1 VTQGPGEGL
10 PPVQQP
16 RSSLTEGGE
25 PPEGENAFG
34 ARLARWFSTTI
45 GGVLIPFAAAILAFL
60 VAGIVVA
67 ATGHN
72 PLGTYKAIFE
82 GTGLNWP
89 FLWLTGQETRAAAS
103 DLQQTLIITTPLL
116 LTALAVAFAFRCG
129 MFNIGGNGQ
138 YIVGSVAALY
148 VGSHLEGMPSLLHIS
163 IAIFAALVGGAIWG
177 GIAGFLKASVG
188 AHEVITT
195 IMLNFIALYVAKYLF
210 ELGGPLQGT
219 DPSIPRSHD
228 IFDSAKLPEVWGRLQ
243 PLHAGIFIALA
254 AVLIYHLLLNRTT
267 LGYEVRAV
275 GFNPEAARY
284 GGISVGRNYFLAMA
298 ISGGFAGIAGS
309 VDLLGWKFRIATN
322 DLDAVS
328 VGFIGIAVALLG
340 RNKAIGILFAAL
352 LFGALIVGTSP
363 RQLDPDVFP
372 AVLAGNLATMIQSLI
387 ILFVGAE
394 LLIVY
399 LWGFRRRIGFAG
411 PARVQTEKV

>member
-1 VTQGPGEGL
+1 LTQPA
-10 PPVQQP
+10 
-16 RSSLTEGGE
+16 TE
-25 PPEGENAFG
+25 PDLQG
-34 ARLARWFSTTI
+34 ARGVAYWFSTRA
-45 GGVLIPFAAAILAFL
+45 GGILIPLAAAVLAFL
-60 VAGIVVA
+60 IAGIVVA

-82 GTGLNWP
+82 GTGLTWP
-89 FLWLTGQETRAAAS
+89 YDWLTGADTRGS
-103 DLQQTLIITTPLL
+103 SGDLQQTLIVTTPLM

-138 YIVGSVAALY
+138 FICGMVASLY
-148 VGSHLEGMPSLLHIS
+148 VGTHLSGTPRVLHVFLGLL
-163 IAIFAALVGGAIWG
+163 AATLLGAVWG
-177 GIAGFLKASVG
+177 GIAGLLRATVG

-195 IMLNFIALYVAKYLF
+195 IMLNFVALYVGKYLF
-210 ELGGPLQGT
+210 ELNGPLQGA

-228 IFDSAKLPEVWGRLQ
+228 VLDSAKLWEIWGRLQ

-254 AVLIYHLLLNRTT
+254 AVVVYHLLLNRTT

-284 GGISVGRNYFLAMA
+284 GGISVGKNYFLALA
-298 ISGGFAGIAGS
+298 ISGAFAGLAGA

-322 DLDAVS
+322 DLDSVS

-340 RNKAIGILFAAL
+340 RNKAVGIVLAAL
-352 LFGALIVGTSP
+352 LFGALQVGTSP
-363 RQLDPDVFP
+363 RQLDPTVFP
-372 AVLAGNLATMIQSLI
+372 AELAGNLATMIQALI

-399 LWGFRRRIGFAG
+399 MWGFRRRIGFAG
-411 PARVQTEKV
+411 PARVQTEKA

>member
-1 VTQGPGEGL
+1 MTQGGPADEERRAGIDSGER
-10 PPVQQP
+10 QA
-16 RSSLTEGGE
+16 EGGGRE
-25 PPEGENAFG
+25 
-34 ARLARWFSTTI
+34 RLAHWFSTRI
-45 GGVLIPFAAAILAFL
+45 GGILVPLAAAVLAFL
-60 VAGIVVA
+60 VAGVVVA
-67 ATGHN
+67 GTGHN
-72 PLGTYKAIFE
+72 PLGTYKAIFD
-82 GTGLNWP
+82 GTGLSWP
-89 FLWLTGQETRAAAS
+89 YYWITGQETRAAAS

-148 VGSHLEGMPSLLHIS
+148 VGSHLEGTPRPLHI
-163 IAIFAALVGGAIWG
+163 ALAVVAALFAGAVWG
-177 GIAGFLKASVG
+177 GIAGALKATAG
-188 AHEVITT
+188 AHEVIST
-195 IMLNFIALYVAKYLF
+195 IMLNFIALFTAKYLF
-210 ELGGPLQGT
+210 ELGGPLQGA
-219 DPSIPRSHD
+219 DPSIPRSFD
-228 IFDSAKLPEVWGRLQ
+228 VFDSAKLPEVWGRLQ
-243 PLHAGIFIALA
+243 PLHAGIFISLA
-254 AVLIYHLLLNRTT
+254 GVLVYHLVLNRTT

-298 ISGGFAGIAGS
+298 ISGSFAGVAGA

-322 DLDAVS
+322 DLDAVL

-340 RNKAIGILFAAL
+340 RNKAVGILFAAL
-352 LFGALIVGTSP
+352 LFGALQVGTSP

-372 AVLAGNLATMIQSLI
+372 AVLAGNLATMIQALI

-411 PARVQTEKV
+411 PARVQPELRQ

>member
-1 VTQGPGEGL
+1 VSSGP
-10 PPVQQP
+10 PPVQQQP
-16 RSSLTEGGE
+16 AL
-25 PPEGENAFG
+25 PPEPAPQGVG
-34 ARLARWFSTTI
+34 AVQGWFQTRL
-45 GGVLIPFAAAILAFL
+45 GGVLVPLAAAVLAF
-60 VAGIVVA
+60 VIAGVVVL

-89 FLWLTGQETRAAAS
+89 YLWITGQETRAAAS
-103 DLQQTLIITTPLL
+103 DLQQTLIVTTPLM

-138 YIVGSVAALY
+138 VICGFVASIY
-148 VGSHLEGMPSLLHIS
+148 VGTHLEGTPRVLHVFLALL
-163 IAIFAALVGGAIWG
+163 AGGLAGAAWG
-177 GIAGFLKASVG
+177 GIAGILRATRG

-210 ELGGPLQGT
+210 ELGGPLQGP
-219 DPSIPRSHD
+219 DPSIPRSAD
-228 IFDSAKLPEVWGRLQ
+228 VADSAKLWEIWGRLQ
-243 PLHAGIFIALA
+243 PLHAGIFIALGA
-254 AVLIYHLLLNRTT
+254 LVVYHLLLNRTT

-284 GGISVGRNYFLAMA
+284 GGISVGKNYFLALF
-298 ISGGFAGIAGS
+298 ISGAFAGLAGA

-322 DLDAVS
+322 DLDAV
-328 VGFIGIAVALLG
+328 VIGFVGIAVALLG

-352 LFGALIVGTSP
+352 LFGALQVGTSP
-363 RQLDPDVFP
+363 RQLDPSVFP
-372 AVLAGNLATMIQSLI
+372 AELAGNLATMIQALI

-399 LWGFRRRIGFAG
+399 IWASRKRIRNPFGTRIQPDLSPG
-411 PARVQTEKV
+411 S

>member
-1 VTQGPGEGL
+1 LSQ
-10 PPVQQP
+10 PPP
-16 RSSLTEGGE
+16 AE
-25 PPEGENAFG
+25 PDLQG
-34 ARLARWFSTTI
+34 ARAVAYWFSTRA
-45 GGVLIPFAAAILAFL
+45 GGILVPLAAAVLAFL

-72 PLGTYKAIFE
+72 PIGTYKAIFE
-82 GTGLNWP
+82 GTGLNYIFP
-89 FLWLTGQETRAAAS
+89 WLSEEERRRAAS
-103 DLQQTLIITTPLL
+103 DLQQTLIVTTPLM

-138 YIVGSVAALY
+138 FICGLVAALY
-148 VGSHLEGMPSLLHIS
+148 VGSHVEGLPRPLHVFL
-163 IAIFAALVGGAIWG
+163 ALAAATLAGGVWG
-177 GIAGFLKASVG
+177 GIAGLLRATVG

-195 IMLNFIALYVAKYLF
+195 IMLNFVALFVAKWLF
-210 ELGGPLQGT
+210 ELGGPLQGA

-228 IFDSAKLPEVWGRLQ
+228 VFDSAKLWEIWGRLQ
-243 PLHAGIFIALA
+243 PLHAGIFIALL
-254 AVLIYHLLLNRTT
+254 AVVVYHLLLNRTT

-284 GGISVGRNYFLAMA
+284 GGISVGKNYFLALA
-298 ISGGFAGIAGS
+298 ISGAFAGLAGA

-322 DLDAVS
+322 DLDSVS

-340 RNKAIGILFAAL
+340 RNKAIGILLAAL
-352 LFGALIVGTSP
+352 LFGALQVGTSP

-372 AVLAGNLATMIQSLI
+372 AELAGNLATMIQALI

-399 LWGFRRRIGFAG
+399 MWGFRRRIGFAG
-411 PARVQTEKV
+411 PARIQTEAKV

>member
-1 VTQGPGEGL
+1 VTVHQDP
-10 PPVQQP
+10 
-16 RSSLTEGGE
+16 
-25 PPEGENAFG
+25 PPEPGDLQG
-34 ARLARWFSTTI
+34 ARAVAYWFSTRA
-45 GGVLIPFAAAILAFL
+45 GGVLIPLAATVLAFL
-60 VAGIVVA
+60 IAGVVVA

-82 GTGLNWP
+82 GTGLNYVFP
-89 FLWLTGQETRAAAS
+89 WLDEDERRRAAS
-103 DLQQTLIITTPLL
+103 DLQQTLIVTTPLM

-138 YIVGSVAALY
+138 FIAGLVAALY
-148 VGSHLEGMPSLLHIS
+148 VGSHLEGTPRPLHVFVALLA
-163 IAIFAALVGGAIWG
+163 AIFAGAVWG
-177 GIAGFLKASVG
+177 GIAGLLRATVG
-188 AHEVITT
+188 AHEVIST
-195 IMLNFIALYVAKYLF
+195 IMLNFIALFVAKYLF
-210 ELGGPLQGT
+210 ELGGPLQGA

-228 IFDSAKLPEVWGRLQ
+228 VLDSSKLWVIWGRLQ

-254 AVLIYHLLLNRTT
+254 GLVVYHLLLNRTT
-267 LGYEVRAV
+267 LGYQVRAV

-284 GGISVGRNYFLAMA
+284 GGISVGRNYFLALA
-298 ISGGFAGIAGS
+298 ISGAFAGLAGA

-352 LFGALIVGTSP
+352 LFGALNVGTSP
-363 RQLDPDVFP
+363 RQLDPSIFP
-372 AVLAGNLATMIQSLI
+372 AELAGNLATMIQALI

-399 LWGFRRRIGFAG
+399 MWGSRRRISFAG
-411 PARVQTEKV
+411 PARIEPHIKA